1 MQFWDAE
8 KDAFI
13 ILNYKKMRAQQIANI
28 LFVTKNAVIG
38 RAKRLGLCSSKEPR
52 LCSPK
57 DPTVERP
64 SGRKRKQRENA
75 MTWTTPT
82 LVSWRLKGFD
92 RIKRMLRP
100 RPNPVLVAS
109 TTGGITIMYLT
120 YSTCRFPISGSGAG
134 MFYCGAGIY
143 KEQKYCLTHCHV
155 AFYRFKG

>member
-8 KDAFI
+8 KDAVI
-13 ILNYKKMRAQQIANI
+13 VLNYKKMRAQQIANI
-28 LFVTKNAVIG
+28 LCVTKNAVIG

-57 DPTVERP
+57 EP
-64 SGRKRKQRENA
+64 SLKSPLTQFG
-75 MTWTTPT
+75 
-82 LVSWRLKGFD
+82 SWRLKGFD
-92 RIKRMLRP
+92 RIQRMLRP

-109 TTGGITIMYLT
+109 TTGGITIMDLT

-134 MFYCGAGIY
+134 MVYCGAGIY

>member
-8 KDAFI
+8 KDAVI
-13 ILNYKKMRAQQIANI
+13 VLNYKKMRAQQIANI
-28 LFVTKNAVIG
+28 LCATKNAVIG

-57 DPTVERP
+57 DPSLKSPLTQF
-64 SGRKRKQRENA
+64 G
-75 MTWTTPT
+75 
-82 LVSWRLKGFD
+82 SWRLKGFD

-109 TTGGITIMYLT
+109 TTGGITIMDLT